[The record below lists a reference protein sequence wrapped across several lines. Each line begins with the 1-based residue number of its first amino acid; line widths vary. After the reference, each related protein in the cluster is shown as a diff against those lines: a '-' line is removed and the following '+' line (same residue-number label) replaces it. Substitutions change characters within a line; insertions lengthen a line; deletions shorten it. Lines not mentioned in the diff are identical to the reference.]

1 MIHPAL
7 TPMHWILA
15 FSGAVIYV
23 LLKIQELSSNKGYKF
38 GGYLKNHW
46 ASTIATVLM
55 IPILLIILSE
65 NFEDILPINNVTAV
79 LVGYQTNSIFR
90 TVMGAGAKK
99 FAKKEDATDTPS
111 GDI

>member
-1 MIHPAL
+1 MVHAIL

-15 FSGAVIYV
+15 FSGAVVYV
-23 LLKIQELSSNKGYKF
+23 LLKIQELSSGKGYKF
-38 GGYLKNHW
+38 GDYLKKYW
-46 ASTIATVLM
+46 ASTSATAIM

-65 NFEDILPINNVTAV
+65 NFEDILPINNITAV
-79 LVGYQTNSIFR
+79 LVGYQTNSIFK

-99 FAKKEDATDTPS
+99 FVKKEEATDTPS